1 MPTAFL
7 VNKNTGG
14 IVGVEAAAS
23 SISAEGQEMTLQDI
37 IKSLRDVRERFE
49 ESEKKRKE
57 LEILLKAKEKQEED
71 DVDEVWLTK
80 PDAKRISIKNTNKL
94 PRGTTNKEIKNKKIE
109 TKETLVANKDND
121 DEDDEETILDNVD
134 DEIEFR
140 VGVDDQYIEAGQ
152 YIDLPWLASGVFDWA
167 SLTEGHQRRRG
178 EQKMRVGFNY
188 LPCQKTI
195 TDEDAIQRCI
205 FLGKRINDENTS
217 RCLQEMQN
225 FRDAIRK
232 TIKAMIFKFWIY
244 NANRLGIRMG
254 HEANRQLRTINDL
267 LLIFRTPQ
275 SLAEVKKV
283 RCFCLIY

>member
-1 MPTAFL
+1 MPTPFI
-7 VNKNTGG
+7 VNKVTGG

-23 SISAEGQEMTLQDI
+23 SISAEGQEMSLMDI
-37 IKSLRDVRERFE
+37 VKSWKDVRERFE

-57 LEILLKAKEKQEED
+57 LEILLKSKEKQEED

-80 PDAKRISIKNTNKL
+80 PDANCISIKNTNTL
-94 PRGTTNKEIKNKKIE
+94 PHGTTNKEIKNKKIV

-121 DEDDEETILDNVD
+121 DEDNDEIILDNVD
-134 DEIEFR
+134 DEVEFR
-140 VGVDDQYIEAGQ
+140 VGIDDQFIEAGQ
-152 YIDLPWLASGVFDWA
+152 YIDLPWLATGLFNWA
-167 SLTEGHQRRRG
+167 SLSEGHQRRRG
-178 EQKMRVGFNY
+178 EQKMRVAFNY

-205 FLGKRINDENTS
+205 FLGKRVNDENTS

-232 TIKAMIFKFWIY
+232 TIKAMIFKYWIY
-244 NANRLGIRMG
+244 NANGLGIQMG
-254 HEANRQLRTINDL
+254 HEANRPIRNITDL

-275 SLAEVKKV
+275 SLAEV
-283 RCFCLIY
+283 